1 MKKFFVIGNPIKHS
15 LSPKLHNYWI
25 RKNKLDAI
33 YEKEKINKNDIK
45 NIISE
50 IRKEKIDGINVTT
63 PFKNS
68 VIPFLDE
75 LSSEA
80 SNTQSVNTVYK
91 KEGKIIGH
99 NTDIAGFE
107 LGLRYIKY
115 NVENKKIFIMG
126 AGGVSPS
133 IIIALKKLG
142 AGKIILSNRTKKKA
156 EALKNF
162 FSDLEIIN
170 WGEVPNFDM
179 IINTT
184 SLGLNE
190 SDEIKL
196 NYSDIGSNKF
206 FYDIIYNPK
215 QTDFLKKGKELG
227 NKIENGEKM
236 FVYQAASAFKI
247 WHGISPEINDELTEL
262 LK

>member
-1 MKKFFVIGNPIKHS
+1 MKKYFVIGNPIEHS

-33 YEKEKINKNDIK
+33 YEKEKINKNDIE

-133 IIIALKKLG
+133 IIVALKKLG
-142 AGKIILSNRTKKKA
+142 AGNIILSNRTKKKA
-156 EALKNF
+156 EVLKNF

-206 FYDIIYNPK
+206 FYDIIYNPR
-215 QTDFLKKGKELG
+215 QTDFLSKAKEFG
-227 NKIENGEKM
+227 NKIENGKM
-236 FVYQAASAFKI
+236 MFIYQAHQAFVI
-247 WHGISPEINDELTEL
+247 WHKVLPNIDEETIKL
-262 LK
+262 LD